1 MKIYIINP
9 TSASAANTTITG
21 NKLCKTIAND
31 CFCTLLPHS
40 EARIAALLT
49 FKAIALRMFHVCVK
63 NAIESILSV
72 SERIA
77 VNKVM
82 IQE

>member
-1 MKIYIINP
+1 MKIYITNP
-9 TSASAANTTITG
+9 KSASTANTTITG

-40 EARIAALLT
+40 EARIAVLYA
-49 FKAIALRMFHVCVK
+49 FDAIAFRMLPACIK
-63 NAIESILSV
+63 NAVKSILSV

-77 VNKVM
+77 VKRV
-82 IQE
+82 IRHE